1 MKKFIILFLIWFLL
15 LNVINKVSTKFLFDN
30 TSYEL
35 PKNIQLSHRF
45 WTVPWLNFDGRN
57 YLEIV
62 VNGYQSKMQKN
73 DLRVFFPLYPLLIT
87 ALSLNKLINPVVVGL
102 IISLTSFLLSLFV
115 LDKIMIQDKISKDSR
130 LRALIL
136 LLLFPAS
143 FYFAAYYTESL
154 FLLLTLLIFYFL
166 NNKKFLLASVFTVIA
181 TVTRLVGLALI
192 PILFWEA
199 YRTYRKTK
207 KFPLSIIITPL
218 GFIFYSLY
226 MQITTDGAFSVVTQ
240 HKEWGRNINIFGI
253 FIALKEGLQKVIFKS
268 SLSKNNPVI
277 YSIETLEFIF
287 AVFLILI
294 LIFSFKKIKFS
305 YWLYILLSSI
315 FIFSSS
321 LLISIPRLIAP
332 MFPIFIYLSQV
343 ISKKTF
349 YFISFIFLV
358 LLVYLSSL
366 FLRGYWVA

>member
-1 MKKFIILFLIWFLL
+1 MKKIIILFLIWFLL
-15 LNVINKVSTKFLFDN
+15 FNVINKISSKVLFDY

-35 PKNIQLSHRF
+35 PKNIKLDHRF
-45 WTVPWLNFDGRN
+45 WIVPWLNFDGRN

-73 DLRVFFPLYPLLIT
+73 DLRVFFPFFPLLIT
-87 ALSLNKLINPVVVGL
+87 ILSLNKIINPVLVGL
-102 IISLTSFLLSLFV
+102 GISLVSFFGSIYLFNK
-115 LDKIMIQDKISKDSR
+115 LMIQDKILGEK
-130 LRALIL
+130 RAKAIIL
-136 LLLFPAS
+136 LLVFPTS

-154 FLLLTLLIFYFL
+154 FLLLTLLVFYFL
-166 NNKKFLLASVFTVIA
+166 NNKKFLLASVFTALA
-181 TVTRLVGLALI
+181 TVTRLVGLTLI
-192 PILFWEA
+192 PVVLWEA
-199 YRTYRKTK
+199 VQTYKKTK
-207 KFPLSIIITPL
+207 KFPLSTIITPF

-226 MQITTDGAFSVVTQ
+226 MQITTGNAFSVVTQ
-240 HKEWGRNINIFGI
+240 HKEWSRNINIFGI

-268 SLSKNNPVI
+268 PLSKNNPVI

-305 YWLYILLSSI
+305 YWLYIFLSSI
-315 FIFSSS
+315 VFFSSS
-321 LLISIPRLIAP
+321 SLSSIPRVITP

-343 ISKKTF
+343 FSKKTF